1 MDYMKKSYVI
11 FFASYL
17 FSQNNFLVD
26 HEMVAKIR
34 EEGFQRSEI
43 ANTLSYMTDV
53 LGARLT
59 NSDDMRIAQDWAI
72 KEMKRIG
79 LKNTKIEPFMDY
91 GVSWDNE
98 FFSLHLL
105 EPDKQVMVGYPIA
118 HTPGID
124 GRKQLSVE
132 LVEIKT
138 KGDLNKYKGKL
149 KGKAVLATPPPK
161 IDLDKYRT
169 GTPRYTENELL
180 ELSQKPFP
188 NAPRSPRPPRNP
200 DLVSSV
206 ERNSFF
212 KDQGVVAILES
223 SSGWIAAVRGFARP
237 GAKQDKWGRQETLDH
252 LPIVAVTPE
261 HYNRMVRIAKRNI
274 PIKIEL
280 EIRTKIGKNRRKARN
295 ILGEIPGTDKKDE
308 VVMLGAHFDTW
319 HASPNASDN
328 TSGVAVML
336 EAIRIL
342 SVLDI
347 KPRRTIRIA
356 LWSGEEQGLHGSREY
371 VNKHFGNPNDPKV
384 GQKSSYNKFSAYF
397 NQDYGPGQYR
407 GIYLQGNEHVRQAFS
422 SWMKPFKDLG
432 MTTISS
438 QSACCTDHIPF
449 DRSGLPA
456 FQFLQDRV
464 GGTGGHTNLDY
475 YDTIPIDD
483 IKKNAVIVASFV
495 YHTAML
501 EKPLPRKKNK

>member
-79 LKNTKIEPFMDY
+79 LKNTKIDPFMDY

-206 ERNSFF
+206 ERNLFF
-212 KDQGVVAILES
+212 KDQGRGIPQRLISRITERFYRTP
-223 SSGWIAAVRGFARP
+223 AA
-237 GAKQDKWGRQETLDH
+237 
-252 LPIVAVTPE
+252 
-261 HYNRMVRIAKRNI
+261 
-274 PIKIEL
+274 
-280 EIRTKIGKNRRKARN
+280 KNRVC
-295 ILGEIPGTDKKDE
+295 D
-308 VVMLGAHFDTW
+308 
-319 HASPNASDN
+319 
-328 TSGVAVML
+328 
-336 EAIRIL
+336 
-342 SVLDI
+342 
-347 KPRRTIRIA
+347 
-356 LWSGEEQGLHGSREY
+356 
-371 VNKHFGNPNDPKV
+371 
-384 GQKSSYNKFSAYF
+384 
-397 NQDYGPGQYR
+397 
-407 GIYLQGNEHVRQAFS
+407 
-422 SWMKPFKDLG
+422 
-432 MTTISS
+432 
-438 QSACCTDHIPF
+438 
-449 DRSGLPA
+449 
-456 FQFLQDRV
+456 
-464 GGTGGHTNLDY
+464 
-475 YDTIPIDD
+475 
-483 IKKNAVIVASFV
+483 
-495 YHTAML
+495 
-501 EKPLPRKKNK
+501 